1 MEKMKCVEIPESLYR
16 SVEQKIQDTDFP
28 SVSEFVTYI
37 VRESIPKLSKREP
50 LSKEEEEAIKR
61 RLKSLGYI

>member
-16 SVEQKIQDTDFP
+16 AVEQKIQDTDFP

-37 VRESIPKLSKREP
+37 VRESIPKLSKRES